1 VRAVL
6 CLDDGG
12 LESIELREVADP
24 TIGPD
29 QVLVEVHAASVEFVD
44 TLIATGLY
52 QIKVPTPYTPGN
64 NLAGVVLAV
73 GENVS
78 GFGVGDRVHG
88 MGFVGAFA
96 EKAAVPAAALRHTPD
111 GLSAELACLTGATY
125 RTAYDALVSESAG
138 VLKDGDDVVILG
150 ASGAVGSAA
159 ITVAKALGARVVACA
174 SSEEKLEFCRSIGAD
189 ETVNYSQDGFKET
202 LKQLCPKGVDIVLD
216 PVGGQYSEKALRAV
230 GYGGRFVAIGF
241 ASGSIPKIP
250 LNLVLLKG
258 STITGYEI
266 GDFQR
271 LEPETAAR
279 NRDHLEAMLAAGTIK
294 APITKRFSMS
304 QAVDA
309 IAYVGGRDKFGM
321 TVLTPQQ

>member
-1 VRAVL
+1 MRAVL

-73 GENVS
+73 GE
-78 GFGVGDRVHG
+78 
-88 MGFVGAFA
+88 
-96 EKAAVPAAALRHTPD
+96 
-111 GLSAELACLTGATY
+111 
-125 RTAYDALVSESAG
+125 
-138 VLKDGDDVVILG
+138 
-150 ASGAVGSAA
+150 
-159 ITVAKALGARVVACA
+159 
-174 SSEEKLEFCRSIGAD
+174 EKLEFCRSIGAD

-216 PVGGQYSEKALRAV
+216 PVGGEYSEEALRAV
-230 GYGGRFVAIGF
+230 GYGGRFVVIGF